1 MLFTRTIRR
10 KMCLLLFLVL
20 AMMITLAG
28 GAISG
33 LTSYR
38 RLVRELDFTIH
49 DAPRRADLADAV
61 GSLFEPLL
69 MPAPTTEAGCTVQ
82 KQRFEAQLAD
92 ARNRIA
98 DFHRK
103 LDQLPPSQAE
113 MSRRP
118 VAEAILRRINE
129 ELKTLEDDTCK
140 LDALDLKKRNE
151 VLQMNARTVADMLK
165 QVGRLQTLA
174 QQVPDYDDGLNASVN
189 TARDVYRSRF
199 KLVFWSTGLSVAMF
213 LWLGYYVYSR
223 VLVPLRALHQGA
235 GRVAQGDLD
244 YRVELACSDDMEEL
258 ADSFNLMT
266 ARFQETKL
274 DLDRQVRERCKQ
286 LVRSERLAGI
296 GFLAAGVAHEINN
309 PLSAISMAADSLVA
323 RCPPADPQDPP
334 EAKVQRTYL
343 EMIQREADRCQQI
356 TYKLLNFARGTE
368 TDRRRH
374 DLRLLVSE
382 VLEMVRPMGKYQD
395 RTIDFL
401 RTESC
406 YAEVNGPE
414 IKQVVLNLVA
424 NSLESMEAGGTLSIK
439 ILEQTDGIELVFEDD
454 GCGMTKEVLENLFEP
469 FFTRRRGGK
478 GTGLGMAICQRIIG
492 EHGGTIEASSQGLS
506 QGSTLRVHLPRN
518 PAAES
523 TIAA

>member
-10 KMCLLLFLVL
+10 KMCLLLLLVL

-61 GSLFEPLL
+61 GSLFDPLL
-69 MPAPTTEAGCTVQ
+69 LPAPTTSEACLLQ
-82 KQRFEAQLAD
+82 QQRFEAQLAD
-92 ARNRIA
+92 AGNRIV
-98 DFHRK
+98 DFHRR

-113 MSRRP
+113 LARRP
-118 VAEAILRRINE
+118 VTEAILGRINVE
-129 ELKTLEDDTCK
+129 LGVLKDSTMDLGDLKTNGPAVSRLIEH
-140 LDALDLKKRNE
+140 
-151 VLQMNARTVADMLK
+151 VA
-165 QVGRLQTLA
+165 RLQSMA
-174 QQVPDYDDGLNASVN
+174 QSVPDYDDGLNASVAA
-189 TARDVYRSRF
+189 ARDVYRSRF
-199 KLVFWSTGLSVAMF
+199 RLVFWTTGLSVVCF

-223 VLVPLRALHQGA
+223 ILSPLRTLHQGA
-235 GRVAQGDLD
+235 GRVAQGDLN

-258 ADSFNLMT
+258 ADSFNMMT
-266 ARFQETKL
+266 ARFQETKQ

-323 RCPPADPQDPP
+323 RSKAAAADETPD
-334 EAKVQRTYL
+334 ANVQRTYL
-343 EMIQREADRCQQI
+343 EMIQREAERCQQI
-356 TYKLLNFARGTE
+356 TYKLLNFARGTDTE
-368 TDRRRH
+368 RRRH

-401 RTESC
+401 RTEPC

-414 IKQVVLNLVA
+414 IKQVILNLVA
-424 NSLESMEAGGTLSIK
+424 NSLESMSPGGTLSIR
-439 ILEQTDGIELVFEDD
+439 IIEQTDGVQLVFDDD
-454 GCGMTKEVLENLFEP
+454 GCGMTDEVLDNLFEP

-478 GTGLGMAICQRIIG
+478 GTGLGMAICQRIVG
-492 EHGGTIEASSQGLS
+492 EHGGTIEASSPGPN
-506 QGSTLRVHLPRN
+506 QGSTLRVQLPRH
-518 PAAES
+518 PAQGS
-523 TIAA
+523 AAA